1 MAGRVWRRERRSC
14 GHGVLAQNL
23 AVSEPAQ
30 GREYPEP
37 FIFTTTKDDRTG
49 PQHARKF
56 AARMEEYGLPFLYYE
71 NTEGGHGSGADIKQ
85 TARSNALQMTY
96 FVKKLMD

>member
-1 MAGRVWRRERRSC
+1 MRQNAITAGSAFTSPYSPC
-14 GHGVLAQNL
+14 QNL
-23 AVSEPAQ
+23 RKD
-30 GREYPEP
+30 GKYPEP

-56 AARMEEYGLPFLYYE
+56 AARMEEYGLPFYYYE

-85 TARSNALQMTY
+85 TARSNALTMTY
-96 FVKKLMD
+96 FIKKLMD